1 MNTYWNNNGIF
12 QKEYDFLSKLIP
24 DNRTDGT
31 FDLDMIHAVSRIYY
45 DLYNN
50 GGCNNTSGAVNFL
63 IHASQKFDLNL
74 NDELNAIKYAAPFC
88 AYNEDDY
95 EADVESLADKVIKFV
110 FDKLIE
116 FYKQSDSDT
125 IDLFDFAD
133 PDQFYDEEE

>member
-63 IHASQKFDLNL
+63 IHAS
-74 NDELNAIKYAAPFC
+74 
-88 AYNEDDY
+88 
-95 EADVESLADKVIKFV
+95 
-110 FDKLIE
+110 
-116 FYKQSDSDT
+116 
-125 IDLFDFAD
+125 
-133 PDQFYDEEE
+133 